1 MHGERTSSQPE
12 GRSGICRPRV
22 GRSPERTRATARSAT
37 SADTRDADTTRNGAC
52 RTSDSRSGGARS
64 GGDHTSHNCSR
75 DDGSGH
81 SNRRRYQVTLS
92 TRPLRPALSSMAPP
106 KPEGPAWASRCNEA
120 DRKGSQPCRKKRLS
134 LHQASPLVLGLFPG
148 TPLPY
153 RSYRTY
159 GRRQPLVSPH
169 PVTTSLTKTR
179 LAMPSAPAPPAG
191 L

>member
-1 MHGERTSSQPE
+1 MQGERTSSQPE

-37 SADTRDADTTRNGAC
+37 SADTRDVDTTRNGAC

-81 SNRRRYQVTLS
+81 SNRAVPGHLVDQTAA
-92 TRPLRPALSSMAPP
+92 TCALLNGTTEA
-106 KPEGPAWASRCNEA
+106 GRAGLGHGCNEA
-120 DRKGSQPCRKKRLS
+120 DHKGSQPCRKKRLS

-148 TPLPY
+148 NPLPY

-169 PVTTSLTKTR
+169 PVTTSSRRRDRHALR
-179 LAMPSAPAPPAG
+179 AGSPAG